1 MNKTTQRNVKASVE
15 VRELKDELSEAELKM
30 VSGGKGRVQHEDL
43 HIVKYFDKASP

>member
-1 MNKTTQRNVKASVE
+1 MNKTTLRNVKDSVE